1 MNKVIS
7 IYTQKRFFLI
17 FFLFLLQHFCAQGQ
31 APTVGA
37 SAFSI
42 TNVEGNR
49 FRVNWTRGNGSQI
62 LVVASLDPNFNG
74 DGIPADGTD
83 YTESTTFGSGGEI
96 GTDNFVVY
104 EGTGTFV
111 TIIGLVHSTTYY
123 LRLYEFNGTGASTA
137 YNTVDVLSGDGTT
150 LSPPTVGSTNL
161 IATPTGNSASLTWT
175 RGNGTRSLVIL
186 EAGSTPANPVDYT
199 NYTGSST
206 FGSGS
211 AIGSG
216 RVVYHNSSNLVNVTN
231 LQPNTTYFY
240 RVVEGNGTT
249 NPVYDLANALTG
261 SFTTGGAPTQAATN
275 FGVGLIEGNRFR
287 VNWTRGNGSQ
297 VLVVA
302 SLSPTFNGAG
312 TPADGTDYTA
322 SATFGSGNL
331 VGTGNFVVYEGTGTT
346 VTITGLVH
354 STTYYI
360 RIFEFNGTGTGTVY
374 NTTDVLSG
382 DGTTLF
388 PPTVGPTNLIATP
401 TPNSAAL
408 TWTRGNGTRSLV
420 ILQAGSSPA
429 DPADYTNY
437 TGNATFG
444 SGTAI
449 GGGHVVYHNSS
460 NLVNVTNL
468 LPNTV
473 YFYRIVEGN
482 GTTGPV
488 YDVANALTG
497 SFITQNLN
505 FVSIDPQPNEIHVSA
520 NANISVT
527 FDLAI
532 DASSVGSSGII
543 VRGSQTGVIDG
554 TLSGGGSPT
563 ITFDPNTNFKPG
575 ETITVTIT
583 TSLASQTGLRLL
595 RGHTYSF
602 TVASGLAPSTPVKF
616 AQRRVSFAFGST
628 SPNDISALD
637 FDHDGDMDI
646 ITAIDAPVSDL
657 TEVWINNG
665 NHEFCDQKI
674 GEYKNVEVYD
684 IDGDGDFDSFGTGGN
699 ATYVNWYRNEGNG
712 GNPTEISIQ
721 SGLINSLSLAGGDL
735 DSDGDVDVVAVTE
748 ILFLGNRLVWYR
760 NNGGGNF
767 SSSTLLAGLP
777 VPVGSDS
784 YLYQVDINRD
794 GAMDILAY
802 WANPRE
808 LVWYENDGSE
818 TFTTHLV
825 TTTAEEQRLST
836 ADLDQD
842 GDLDILATS
851 TSSTAELSWY
861 ENDGN
866 ENFTFRSIAL
876 SPGTSGLRSV
886 KSVDI
891 DGDTDLDLVAGP
903 YWFENDGS
911 QNFSQ
916 YVITPGLAN
925 SAGGSLFSHGVNYGD
940 MDGDGDMD
948 LLTHGFVG
956 NGFRWQENGR
966 FMSVTSTTPGNA
978 SHNVPTTSS
987 ITMSFD
993 QPIDNATLNT
1003 DNISVMSVSRG
1014 IVSGT
1019 FSGGGTNSVTFN
1031 PTTNFL
1037 PGEKIEVAITNKVLS
1052 LSGHNLEITYG
1063 FDFRVQTAASANPA
1077 FTASSIVTHGSL
1089 ASGLDVGDVDGD
1101 GDLDVVTCS
1110 STELFW
1116 HQNNGSG
1123 TFTTI
1128 PITATGTPLDVS
1140 ITDYDRDGAMDIL
1153 VGVSGFSYVHI
1164 NDGNENFTEIQIFSV
1179 IGTNQLTDVNRD
1191 GDTDVVAA
1199 GWLDRNCDTFASATL
1214 PAPGA
1219 GTQLARQAADLDND
1233 GDIDFVNSRS
1243 TGSTYLLNDGYLNYS
1258 LNSIEAVNTTY
1269 SDLVDLDGDGDLD
1282 ALNVLTNSSIVW
1294 YENNLTTVSA
1304 NFGSRNTIGALS
1316 GNPRRVIASDI
1327 DGDGDADVVAIS
1339 RTDDQVVWYENR
1351 LNEVSADF
1359 SAANALPSISDGP
1372 HLLEVADLNGD
1383 GRMDVV
1389 VLSNVDNELVWYA
1402 NNGTGSTLPT
1412 ISGFTPALGPVGTTV
1427 TITGTNFSSIS
1438 ANNTVMFNGTTAVVT
1453 VSTPTSITTTVPAG
1467 ATTGP
1472 ITVTVAGNT
1481 ATSPTNFTIVSPQ
1494 NFITQWNLA
1503 TAGSGATQLSF
1514 GTATSG
1520 VANYTW
1526 QEISPGSATGSGS
1539 WSGTTLTIAGLPA
1552 GSTIRLQIAPTNFQ
1566 RINVSSGLDEDRLT
1580 QVEQW
1585 GTTAWTSMQNAFRGC
1600 TNLQITATDVPN
1612 LSGVTNMSSMFES
1625 CRSLNSPSNMGT
1637 WNTATV
1643 TNMTFMFYDA
1653 TVFNQDIGAWN
1664 TSAVTNMNT
1673 MFSEALAFNQ
1683 DIGSWNTAAVTDM
1696 SDMFGYTTA
1705 FNQDISGWNTEAV
1718 TDMSFMFRGASA
1730 FNQDISSWN
1739 TAAVTDMR
1747 GMFREATAFNQNIG
1761 AWNLGAV
1768 SDIRFMLDNTGMDC
1782 NNYSATLIGWSANS
1796 STPNGRTLEATG
1808 RQYGTNAVAARSNLT
1823 TTKGW
1828 TITGDAPSGSL
1839 CALAGPPTISS
1850 FTPSS
1855 GPVGITVTITGTNF
1869 SSTPANNTV
1878 TFNGTTA
1885 LVTVSTTTTLTVT
1898 VPIGATTGPISVT
1911 VGGNTATSATDF
1923 TVTTLTITQQP
1934 ASSTDA
1940 CTGSS
1945 ATLTTA
1951 ATGTTNITYQW
1962 QKFNGSVFV
1971 DLVNNS
1977 TYAGVAT
1984 ATLTI
1989 NNITLSEAGDYQC
2002 VIGGDF
2008 VTPVISST
2016 ATLVVNTTPASP
2028 GVTGGS
2034 NCVGSSITLTASGG
2048 TDGQYRWY
2056 TAATGGTALP
2066 GETNGSYTTPALFTT
2081 QNYYVA
2087 INDGVCESGRSVAT
2101 ATVLGPAAPGVTDA
2115 GRCDAGTVTLSATGG
2130 ASGNYRWY
2138 TVPSGGT
2145 ALPGETN
2152 DTFTTPSLTATAIYY
2167 VAVDDGTCE
2176 SARSAVTATI
2186 ASPPAAPS
2194 VTPATTC
2201 GPGTVTLAAAGSTDG
2216 NYRWYTS
2223 STGGTALPGETN
2235 ASLVTPA
2242 LTASTTYYVTISNGI
2257 CESTRTA
2264 VLATVATLPTAPVAV
2279 AGSVCENGQVTLS
2292 ATGATDGN
2300 YRWYTLPTGGTALP
2314 GETNASYTTPAI
2326 TATTIFY
2333 VSVNDGVCES
2343 ARVPATA
2350 EVLAAPA
2357 PPTAAD
2363 VQRCEAGPVTL
2374 TATGGADGQYRW
2386 YTTASGGT
2394 PDASQQNGT
2403 FTTATLNAT
2412 TAFYVSLNDGNCESD
2427 RTEVEAAVETL
2438 QAPVIT
2444 SSQTP
2449 AGQTITLC
2457 DGETVTLSAPG
2468 GFAAYGWSN
2477 GADTEQIV
2485 VSQAG
2490 TYAVTVTSSAG
2501 CLSPPSVSF
2510 VVVVNNCTSN
2520 QPPVISTASAATEI
2534 EGTATINLQ
2543 ALISDPDNN
2552 EDITT
2557 LRIIEFPLSGAA
2569 ASIDASG
2576 NLVINYAGIS
2586 FSGQD
2591 RLTIEVCDSEGI
2603 CVQQQIFIE
2612 VTGDIVVMNG
2622 LSPNGDNANDYFQ
2635 IKYIDVLE
2643 STRQNRVTIFN
2654 RWGDAVFETTNY
2666 DNQNNVFTGKNQS
2679 GNDLP
2684 SGTYLYR
2691 IEFSG
2696 GRSPLTGYLVLKR

>member
-1 MNKVIS
+1 MPDGTGFVKLFDFEATTS
-7 IYTQKRFFLI
+7 GTFAPSSLYFDGTFLYGMTNSGGANNSGTAFRI
-17 FFLFLLQHFCAQGQ
+17 RPDGTDFLKLLDFDG
-31 APTVGA
+31 T
-37 SAFSI
+37 
-42 TNVEGNR
+42 
-49 FRVNWTRGNGSQI
+49 GNGS
-62 LVVASLDPNFNG
+62 DPYGTFFS
-74 DGIPADGTD
+74 DGTFL
-83 YTESTTFGSGGEI
+83 YGMTSTGGANDL
-96 GTDNFVVY
+96 GTIFKI
-104 EGTGTFV
+104 FP
-111 TIIGLVHSTTYY
+111 
-123 LRLYEFNGTGASTA
+123 NGTG
-137 YNTVDVLSGDGTT
+137 
-150 LSPPTVGSTNL
+150 
-161 IATPTGNSASLTWT
+161 
-175 RGNGTRSLVIL
+175 
-186 EAGSTPANPVDYT
+186 YT
-199 NYTGSST
+199 K
-206 FGSGS
+206 
-211 AIGSG
+211 
-216 RVVYHNSSNLVNVTN
+216 L
-231 LQPNTTYFY
+231 L
-240 RVVEGNGTT
+240 
-249 NPVYDLANALTG
+249 D
-261 SFTTGGAPTQAATN
+261 
-275 FGVGLIEGNRFR
+275 
-287 VNWTRGNGSQ
+287 
-297 VLVVA
+297 
-302 SLSPTFNGAG
+302 FNGATNGSFPLG
-312 TPADGTDYTA
+312 TLISDGTFLY
-322 SATFGSGNL
+322 G
-331 VGTGNFVVYEGTGTT
+331 
-346 VTITGLVH
+346 VT
-354 STTYYI
+354 
-360 RIFEFNGTGTGTVY
+360 
-374 NTTDVLSG
+374 
-382 DGTTLF
+382 
-388 PPTVGPTNLIATP
+388 
-401 TPNSAAL
+401 
-408 TWTRGNGTRSLV
+408 
-420 ILQAGSSPA
+420 
-429 DPADYTNY
+429 
-437 TGNATFG
+437 
-444 SGTAI
+444 
-449 GGGHVVYHNSS
+449 
-460 NLVNVTNL
+460 
-468 LPNTV
+468 
-473 YFYRIVEGN
+473 
-482 GTTGPV
+482 
-488 YDVANALTG
+488 
-497 SFITQNLN
+497 
-505 FVSIDPQPNEIHVSA
+505 
-520 NANISVT
+520 
-527 FDLAI
+527 
-532 DASSVGSSGII
+532 
-543 VRGSQTGVIDG
+543 
-554 TLSGGGSPT
+554 
-563 ITFDPNTNFKPG
+563 
-575 ETITVTIT
+575 
-583 TSLASQTGLRLL
+583 
-595 RGHTYSF
+595 
-602 TVASGLAPSTPVKF
+602 
-616 AQRRVSFAFGST
+616 
-628 SPNDISALD
+628 
-637 FDHDGDMDI
+637 
-646 ITAIDAPVSDL
+646 
-657 TEVWINNG
+657 
-665 NHEFCDQKI
+665 
-674 GEYKNVEVYD
+674 
-684 IDGDGDFDSFGTGGN
+684 
-699 ATYVNWYRNEGNG
+699 
-712 GNPTEISIQ
+712 
-721 SGLINSLSLAGGDL
+721 
-735 DSDGDVDVVAVTE
+735 
-748 ILFLGNRLVWYR
+748 
-760 NNGGGNF
+760 
-767 SSSTLLAGLP
+767 
-777 VPVGSDS
+777 
-784 YLYQVDINRD
+784 
-794 GAMDILAY
+794 
-802 WANPRE
+802 
-808 LVWYENDGSE
+808 
-818 TFTTHLV
+818 
-825 TTTAEEQRLST
+825 
-836 ADLDQD
+836 
-842 GDLDILATS
+842 
-851 TSSTAELSWY
+851 
-861 ENDGN
+861 
-866 ENFTFRSIAL
+866 
-876 SPGTSGLRSV
+876 
-886 KSVDI
+886 
-891 DGDTDLDLVAGP
+891 
-903 YWFENDGS
+903 
-911 QNFSQ
+911 
-916 YVITPGLAN
+916 
-925 SAGGSLFSHGVNYGD
+925 
-940 MDGDGDMD
+940 
-948 LLTHGFVG
+948 
-956 NGFRWQENGR
+956 
-966 FMSVTSTTPGNA
+966 
-978 SHNVPTTSS
+978 
-987 ITMSFD
+987 
-993 QPIDNATLNT
+993 
-1003 DNISVMSVSRG
+1003 
-1014 IVSGT
+1014 
-1019 FSGGGTNSVTFN
+1019 SGGGTANRGTIFKILPDGTGYVRMHNFN
-1031 PTTNFL
+1031 NTNGSEPWGKLLLIGTTL
-1037 PGEKIEVAITNKVLS
+1037 
-1052 LSGHNLEITYG
+1052 YG
-1063 FDFRVQTAASANPA
+1063 MTSEG
-1077 FTASSIVTHGSL
+1077 GS
-1089 ASGLDVGDVDGD
+1089 VGD
-1101 GDLDVVTCS
+1101 
-1110 STELFW
+1110 
-1116 HQNNGSG
+1116 G
-1123 TFTTI
+1123 TIF
-1128 PITATGTPLDVS
+1128 
-1140 ITDYDRDGAMDIL
+1140 R
-1153 VGVSGFSYVHI
+1153 I
-1164 NDGNENFTEIQIFSV
+1164 NT
-1179 IGTNQLTDVNRD
+1179 
-1191 GDTDVVAA
+1191 
-1199 GWLDRNCDTFASATL
+1199 
-1214 PAPGA
+1214 
-1219 GTQLARQAADLDND
+1219 
-1233 GDIDFVNSRS
+1233 
-1243 TGSTYLLNDGYLNYS
+1243 
-1258 LNSIEAVNTTY
+1258 
-1269 SDLVDLDGDGDLD
+1269 
-1282 ALNVLTNSSIVW
+1282 
-1294 YENNLTTVSA
+1294 
-1304 NFGSRNTIGALS
+1304 
-1316 GNPRRVIASDI
+1316 
-1327 DGDGDADVVAIS
+1327 
-1339 RTDDQVVWYENR
+1339 
-1351 LNEVSADF
+1351 
-1359 SAANALPSISDGP
+1359 
-1372 HLLEVADLNGD
+1372 
-1383 GRMDVV
+1383 
-1389 VLSNVDNELVWYA
+1389 
-1402 NNGTGSTLPT
+1402 NGTGFSKLFDFNSSTNFAELPFGDLVT
-1412 ISGFTPALGPVGTTV
+1412 DGSYLYGHTYFGGVGGTNDYGVLFRIRSDGTGFTRLHDFTTVENGWLLFGSPLVVGTTLYGM
-1427 TITGTNFSSIS
+1427 TQQG
-1438 ANNTVMFNGTTAVVT
+1438 G
-1453 VSTPTSITTTVPAG
+1453 VSTGDGTVYSFELP
-1467 ATTGP
+1467 
-1472 ITVTVAGNT
+1472 N
-1481 ATSPTNFTIVSPQ
+1481 Q

-1539 WSGTTLTIAGLPA
+1539 WSGATLTITGLPA

-1566 RINVSSGLDEDRLT
+1566 RFNVSSGLDEDRLT

-1612 LSGVTNMSSMFES
+1612 LSGVTDMSSMFES

-1664 TSAVTNMNT
+1664 TSSVTNMNT

-1747 GMFREATAFNQNIG
+1747 GMFRNATAFNQNIG

-1782 NNYSATLIGWSANS
+1782 INYSATLIGWSSNP

-1828 TITGDAPSGSL
+1828 TITGDAPSGSV

-1850 FTPSS
+1850 FAPSS

-1923 TVTTLTITQQP
+1923 TVTTLIITQQP

-2016 ATLVVNTTPASP
+2016 ATLVVNATPASP
-2028 GVTGGS
+2028 DVTGGS
-2034 NCVGSSITLTASGG
+2034 NCIGSSITLTASGG

-2056 TAATGGTALP
+2056 PAASGGTALP

-2087 INDGVCESGRSVAT
+2087 IHDGVCESGRSVAT

-2138 TVPSGGT
+2138 TVPSGGA

-2152 DTFTTPSLTATAIYY
+2152 DTFTTPSLTATTTYY
-2167 VAVDDGTCE
+2167 VAVNDGTCE
-2176 SARSAVTATI
+2176 SARNAVTATI
-2186 ASPPAAPS
+2186 ASPPAAPT
-2194 VTPATTC
+2194 VTPVNTC
-2201 GPGTVTLAAAGSTDG
+2201 GPGIVTLAAAGSTDG

-2235 ASLVTPA
+2235 AS
-2242 LTASTTYYVTISNGI
+2242 
-2257 CESTRTA
+2257 
-2264 VLATVATLPTAPVAV
+2264 
-2279 AGSVCENGQVTLS
+2279 
-2292 ATGATDGN
+2292 
-2300 YRWYTLPTGGTALP
+2300 
-2314 GETNASYTTPAI
+2314 YTTPAL

-2333 VSVNDGVCES
+2333 VSVNDGACES
-2343 ARVPATA
+2343 VRVPATA

-2412 TAFYVSLNDGNCESD
+2412 TAFYVSLNDGNCESN
-2427 RTEVEAAVETL
+2427 RTEVEAVVETL
-2438 QAPVIT
+2438 QAPVVT

-2468 GFAAYGWSN
+2468 GFVAYGWSN

-2485 VSQAG
+2485 VSEAG

-2510 VVVVNNCTSN
+2510 VVVLNNCTSN

-2552 EDITT
+2552 ADITT

-2591 RLTIEVCDSEGI
+2591 QLTIEVCDSEGI

-2635 IKYIDVLE
+2635 IKYINVLE

-2666 DNQNNVFTGKNQS
+2666 NNRDNVFIGQNQN